1 MYSIKNIILYVD
13 IYIVSNWISK
23 VDVVKI
29 NNNKLTGLY
38 FSHIQ
43 KLAK

>member
-38 FSHIQ
+38 FGHIQ